1 MKVRW
6 GRVIMAFVV
15 LGLGC
20 GALALVLRSG
30 LLEGLGSGGSVADP
44 DLPRP
49 TERGGQQRASD
60 RGSNSSDSSAP
71 AGSNSAERIPA
82 GDLRP
87 FRVLSL
93 GYTPYMATLVH
104 MDAGDYLEKLG
115 YDLQLVDVYDEA
127 VGLDEA
133 GQCQALQSG
142 DYQAL
147 ATTLDATRKC
157 GQGVLMAIP
166 LGQSAGN
173 DKIVVKEQVETW
185 NDVFEHAVA
194 YTDASVS
201 QYMACFASHSANQ
214 PIRLGEPY
222 GDAAEAVD
230 AFINSGA
237 EQNILSVVAWEP
249 EAGRALAEV
258 PGSKVLLSSKNV
270 RILWDVIEFSA
281 AQVKDDRAPF
291 QAFTKAY
298 YQALLDLTRDPA
310 AALGRIQ
317 AWQAREDAPAG
328 LVTVT
333 ELEAFKADMDNEA
346 FATLR
351 DAQILMSEQSTV
363 LNRLDEAGFYWDYC
377 GVELP
382 EVANLATLIDP
393 SFVTELADA
402 EPALRGQASELPSA
416 EAFQVSD
423 FTDAAAVTD
432 AQIQAAQVIFQQGV
446 NIEFQANRTDF
457 KNPAAAYETLQN
469 AVRFLRTCRDCVL
482 QVQGGAAYPGQRICP
497 SCDQASSDGLAVSRG
512 RKVYDELRQRFD
524 VPEAQ
529 LRLLDSPHSPQFP
542 GSNAEEELRQDRRT
556 FLTGLQ
562 LGGR

>member
-6 GRVIMAFVV
+6 GRVFLALLV
-15 LGLGC
+15 LVLGC
-20 GALALVLRSG
+20 GFVGLALRSG
-30 LLEGLGSGGSVADP
+30 ILGPMSSGGGSVTDP

-49 TERGGQQRASD
+49 TERGSQRAASD
-60 RGSNSSDSSAP
+60 RDSDAP
-71 AGSNSAERIPA
+71 ASSVGDGGSRVDPGNLE
-82 GDLRP
+82 P

-115 YDLQLVDVYDEA
+115 YDLQLVDVYAEGA
-127 VGLDEA
+127 ELDEA
-133 GQCQALQSG
+133 GQCQALKAG
-142 DYQAL
+142 DYEAL

-157 GQGVLMAIP
+157 GEGVVMAIP

-173 DKIVVKEQVETW
+173 DKIVVKEQVQTW

-214 PIRLGEPY
+214 PIRQGQPFA
-222 GDAAEAVD
+222 DAAEAVD

-249 EAGRALAEV
+249 EATRALAEV

-281 AQVKDDRAPF
+281 ERVEQNRAPF

-298 YQALLDLTRDPA
+298 YQALQDLTRDPA

-317 AWQAREDAPAG
+317 AWQAREDAAPG

-333 ELEAFKADMDNEA
+333 EPQAFRADLDNEA

-351 DAQILMSEQSTV
+351 DAQILMTEQSTV

-377 GVELP
+377 
-382 EVANLATLIDP
+382 EVAPPPVSNLATLIDP

-402 EPALRGQASELPSA
+402 EPGLRGQAAELPSA

-457 KNPAAAYETLQN
+457 KNPAAAYEVLQN

-497 SCDQASSDGLAVSRG
+497 SCDQASSDQLAVSRG
-512 RKVYDELRQRFD
+512 KKVYDELRQRFD
-524 VPEAQ
+524 VPEPQ
-529 LRLLDSPHSPQFP
+529 LRMLDTPHSPQFP